1 MADYQGYFLLFIIW
15 LISTI
20 LVRTILKRK
29 QNKSNLPPT
38 PLSLPIIGHL
48 HLLGPIPHQAFHK
61 LSTRYGP
68 IMHLFLGSVPC
79 VIASTPETAKEFLK
93 TQETYFSNRP
103 QSSSVDYLTYGS
115 QDFSFAPYGPYWKFM
130 KKICMSQLLGG
141 HTLTQ
146 LLPLRRQE
154 TTRFVKL
161 LIKKGEENEAVDV
174 GGVLMTLSNNVVS
187 RMIMSRS
194 FCESD
199 GEADAVRKLVQDT
212 AHLTGKFNVSDFI
225 WFFKN
230 WDVQGFGK
238 RLKEIRDRFDSMM
251 ERMIKE
257 HQEERRRR
265 KEVGGGDGQIKDLL
279 DILLD
284 ILEDESS
291 EINLTMENIKAFILD
306 IFMAGTD
313 TSALTIEW
321 ALSELINNPLVMDK
335 ARQEINDVVGNNRI
349 VEESDLINLPYLQA
363 LVKETLRIHPT
374 GPLIVR
380 ESSENCSILGYEI
393 QAKTQL
399 FVNVWAIGRD
409 PNHWA
414 NPLEFRPERFISE
427 VGNLDVRGQHF
438 HLLPFG
444 SGRRG
449 CPGTSLALQV
459 VQTNLA
465 VMIQCFEWKIKGGS
479 VIVDMEEKPGLT
491 LSRAHPLICVPVLRF
506 DPFPSM

>member
-291 EINLTMENIKAFILD
+291 EINLTMENIKAFILV
-306 IFMAGTD
+306 
-313 TSALTIEW
+313 S
-321 ALSELINNPLVMDK
+321 
-335 ARQEINDVVGNNRI
+335 
-349 VEESDLINLPYLQA
+349 
-363 LVKETLRIHPT
+363 
-374 GPLIVR
+374 
-380 ESSENCSILGYEI
+380 
-393 QAKTQL
+393 
-399 FVNVWAIGRD
+399 
-409 PNHWA
+409 
-414 NPLEFRPERFISE
+414 
-427 VGNLDVRGQHF
+427 
-438 HLLPFG
+438 
-444 SGRRG
+444 
-449 CPGTSLALQV
+449 
-459 VQTNLA
+459 
-465 VMIQCFEWKIKGGS
+465 
-479 VIVDMEEKPGLT
+479 
-491 LSRAHPLICVPVLRF
+491 
-506 DPFPSM
+506 